1 MIKKYTNN
9 VEQLLMSEQKIQLK
23 LRIDEDLFWFNGHF
37 DQYPI
42 LAGVVQVDWVI
53 HYFHQF
59 MSSNKVFDGLV
70 NVKFQQP
77 IIPNEEIILTIEHEK
92 DKNYLLFQYE
102 AKDVK
107 SKGRMRLK

>member
-1 MIKKYTNN
+1 MIKKYTNH
-9 VEQLLMSEQKIQLK
+9 VEKLLISEQKIQLK
-23 LRIDEDLFWFNGHF
+23 LTIDEDLFWFQGHF

-59 MSSNKVFDGLV
+59 INSEKIFDGLV

-77 IIPNEEIILTIEHEK
+77 IIPHEEILLTIEYEQE
-92 DKNYLLFQYE
+92 KNYLIFQYE
-102 AKDVK
+102 AQDVK
-107 SKGRMRLK
+107 SKGKMRLK

>member
-1 MIKKYTNN
+1 MIKKYINH
-9 VEQLLMSEQKIQLK
+9 VEQLLISEQKIQLK
-23 LRIDEDLFWFNGHF
+23 LKIDEDLFWFKGHF

-59 MSSNKVFDGLV
+59 MSSEKFFDGLV
-70 NVKFQQP
+70 SVKFQQP
-77 IIPNEEIILTIEHEK
+77 IIPNEEVLLTIEYEK
-92 DKNYLLFQYE
+92 EKNYLLFQYE
-102 AKDVK
+102 ARDVK